1 MTPTKTSLEPLP
13 KVTDFFI
20 LKLGLHSSASA
31 HVFILLYLG
40 IIKLS
45 IPHHFMETVL
55 ANVTNNLLM
64 VKFNKLSSLYSPPCF
79 ISVGHSSFLKT
90 DTILSHV
97 IILFIV
103 PLWSLL
109 SRSEALGTPR
119 PVIAV
124 HHAAI
129 NGAGLYY
136 NQ

>member
-13 KVTDFFI
+13 KVTYFFI

-31 HVFILLYLG
+31 HVFILSYLG

-79 ISVGHSSFLKT
+79 IWSVVHSSFLKT

-109 SRSEALGTPR
+109 S
-119 PVIAV
+119 
-124 HHAAI
+124 
-129 NGAGLYY
+129 
-136 NQ
+136 